1 MASAGSI
8 LKRLIVGRPFRSDT
22 LGETLLPKKLALPI
36 FASDAMSSVGYA
48 TQEIMLVL
56 AIGGMA
62 AIHFT
67 WWAGLGVVL
76 VMAVVVA
83 SYRQNVRAYPS
94 GGGDYEVASVNIGKD
109 AGLTVASALAV
120 DYVLTVAVSISSGV
134 ATFTSAVPALRPYT
148 LEIALGCILLIA
160 FINLRGIRESGRVF
174 AIPVY
179 GFVVSILGM
188 GLWAAFRYLT
198 GDTMTAATANYHI
211 VDHGPPPS
219 GFLLFFLV
227 LRAFASGCTALTGTE
242 AIANGVPAF
251 RKPKSKN
258 AATTLLL
265 MGSIAVLMFATL
277 TVLALV
283 TKVRIVDPADGTLI
297 DAAGKQVGYQETVVA
312 QVASAVFGHS
322 IAFYLVTFLTM
333 AILVLAAN
341 TAFNGFPVLA
351 SILAQDRYLPRQLHT
366 RGDRLAYSNGILLLA
381 GAAIL
386 LVWVFDA
393 DVTKLIQ
400 LYIVGVFVSFTLSQ
414 FGMVRHWTRHLR
426 SERDTS
432 ERARMKRSRVINSMG
447 FVMTGTVLIVVI
459 ITKFTHGA
467 WIAAVAMVA
476 LFLTMKAIHRHYT
489 KVSAE
494 LEVEPSP
501 GNRMLP
507 SRVHSIVL
515 VSKLHK
521 PTLRALA
528 FARATRP
535 DTLTALT
542 VNVDDVDTRALQE
555 EWERFDIPLP
565 LTVVDSPFREITKP
579 VLDYVKRVR
588 LESPR
593 DLVMVFIP
601 EYVVGH
607 WWEQLLHNQSALRLK
622 ARLLFMPNVMVTNV
636 PWQLESS
643 QDRRT
648 DVPLWDR
655 AGGVRH
661 PDGSATR
668 RLESG
673 TLLNPENLSDTARDG
688 DRPGPA
694 Q

>member
-1 MASAGSI
+1 MAKAGSI

-22 LGETLLPKKLALPI
+22 LGETLLPKKLALPV

-76 VMAVVVA
+76 VMTVVVA

-134 ATFTSAVPALRPYT
+134 ATFTSAVPALRPYA
-148 LEIALGCILLIA
+148 LEVAILCILLIA
-160 FINLRGIRESGRVF
+160 FINLRGVRESGRVF
-174 AIPVY
+174 AVPVY
-179 GFVVSILGM
+179 GFVVGILGM
-188 GLWAAFRYLT
+188 GLWALFRYLT
-198 GDTMTAATANYHI
+198 GSTITAQSAAFHI
-211 VDHGPPPS
+211 VDHGAAPS

-277 TVLALV
+277 TVLALL
-283 TKVRIVDPADGTLI
+283 TKVRIIDPADGTLV
-297 DAAGKQVGYQETVVA
+297 DRSGKPVGYQETVIA
-312 QVASAVFGHS
+312 QVADAVFGHS
-322 IAFYLVTFLTM
+322 IPFYLVTFLTM

-351 SILAQDRYLPRQLHT
+351 SILAQDRYLPRQLHN

-393 DVTKLIQ
+393 NVTSLIQ

-426 SERDTS
+426 TERDEH
-432 ERARMKRSRVINSMG
+432 ERARMKRSRVINGIG
-447 FVMTGTVLIVVI
+447 FVMTAVVLIVVI
-459 ITKFTHGA
+459 LTKFTHGA
-467 WIAAVAMVA
+467 WIATVAMAV
-476 LFLTMKAIHRHYT
+476 LFLTMKGIHRHYS

-494 LEVEPSP
+494 LEVEPSS
-501 GNRMLP
+501 GSRMLP
-507 SRVHSIVL
+507 SRVHSVVL

-542 VNVDDVDTRALQE
+542 VNVDEKDTRELQE
-555 EWERFDIPLP
+555 EWERFDIPLA

-579 VLDYVKRVR
+579 ILDYVKRVR

-643 QDRRT
+643 QDRLSG
-648 DVPLWDR
+648 VPLWDR
-655 AGGVRH
+655 TDGVRH
-661 PDGSATR
+661 PENIVGAAREDG
-668 RLESG
+668 
-673 TLLNPENLSDTARDG
+673 
-688 DRPGPA
+688 RPGISR
-694 Q
+694 